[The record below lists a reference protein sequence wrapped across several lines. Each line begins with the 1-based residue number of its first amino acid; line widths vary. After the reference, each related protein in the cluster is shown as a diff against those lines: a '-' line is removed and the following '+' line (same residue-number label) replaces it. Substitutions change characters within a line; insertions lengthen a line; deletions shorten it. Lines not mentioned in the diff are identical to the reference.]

1 MHRIKLSQWLAT
13 ATLAL
18 LIVAGC
24 QTMTGKT
31 ASQNVSDEA
40 ITAKVKTSLTED
52 KVANLTRISVD
63 TTNGV
68 VTLNGVVDSPQQ
80 KARAEDL
87 ARHVSGVRDI
97 NNNLQVSG
105 RAQTR

>member
-1 MHRIKLSQWLAT
+1 MARIQVRQWLAMAMLT
-13 ATLAL
+13 L
-18 LIVAGC
+18 LIAAGC

-31 ASQNVSDEA
+31 AGQNVSDEA
-40 ITAKVKTSLTED
+40 LTAKVKTSLTED
-52 KVANLTRISVD
+52 KAANVTRISVD

-68 VTLNGVVDSPQQ
+68 VTLNGVVDSPEQ

-87 ARHVSGVRDI
+87 ARRVSGVRGV